1 MRKKLTSLLAVGAA
15 VMGLSAVMSP
25 QSASA
30 AVGPGEDRQLT
41 SPTGWYTYTGLTVAQ
56 ISSTL
61 TSNSARLTD
70 LQLDQATGTYTVT
83 EVANSGAYASG
94 WWWYV
99 GQTPSQVLSLASTN
113 NARPTV
119 VNCYDASGTTKC
131 NVIMISN
138 TGANAE
144 GWSFWIGSSAF
155 IDSKVAPA
163 SNRLVSL
170 SRIQGTTSYA
180 ALFGSNTGSDA
191 VNWHYYYGR
200 TVAQISTLLQ
210 SNNARIVDLDENND
224 TGTYNVVMYANNTR
238 WYWYV
243 SSSLTNLVTQALQQ
257 GERIFDVSR
266 FKSGA
271 TTYYAVVSTRNT
283 DAPTEQLYSIMAP
296 TIDSGSWGFE
306 LKQLNGS
313 VLAGLQTGKA
323 FEPASALKVL
333 YHYVSIRNEQAG
345 VTHDPTAI
353 TYHYNPADPNNGG
366 ICPDSYPNTAQT
378 TLINADTQM
387 MQNSDNRMTRGI
399 LEKYGKPA
407 MLSQASQLGMTSTA
421 INHNIGCPTAA
432 THNSTSLSDLDKVY
446 EAYQN
451 GTDINV
457 AKWRTQ
463 FRNRMLN
470 NSNYSAYYSSI
481 CPIVQ
486 QEATALGKPAI
497 TATNFCK
504 RITWLAKGGSYQ
516 YGGSLPWTISWANGS
531 LTSVPF
537 KNSSGTVVPTYYY
550 YGDFVDNTTINSTA
564 EQNAIGAARTK
575 AYQEV
580 LRPYIHA
587 ALQTW

>member
-15 VMGLSAVMSP
+15 LMGLSVVMSP

-41 SPTGWYTYTGLTVAQ
+41 APTTWWTYTGLSVAQ
-56 ISSTL
+56 INTTL
-61 TSNSARLTD
+61 SANSARLTD
-70 LQLDQATGTYTVT
+70 LQLDQASGTYTVT

-99 GQTPSQVLSLASTN
+99 GQTPAQVLSLASTN

-119 VNCYDASGTTKC
+119 VNCYNASGTTKC

-144 GWSFWIGSSAF
+144 SWSFWIGTSSF
-155 IDSKVAPA
+155 IASKVNPA

-170 SRIQGTTSYA
+170 SRVQGTTSYA
-180 ALFGSNTGSDA
+180 ALFGSNTGTDA
-191 VNWHYYYGR
+191 VNWHYYFGQ
-200 TVAQISTLLQ
+200 TIAQISSLLS

-224 TGTYNVVMYANNTR
+224 TGTYNVIMYANTTR

-243 SSSLTNLVTQALQQ
+243 SSSLSGLVTRALQQ
-257 GERIFDVSR
+257 GERIFDVSK
-266 FKSGA
+266 FKSGS

-283 DAPTEQLYSIMAP
+283 DAATEQLYGILAP

-306 LKQLNGS
+306 LKQLNGP
-313 VLAGLQTGKA
+313 VLAGLQTGNA
-323 FEPASALKVL
+323 FEPASAIKVL

-345 VTHDPTAI
+345 TTHDTTSI
-353 TYHYNPADPNNGG
+353 TYHYNPADPTNGG
-366 ICPDSYPNTAQT
+366 ICPDSYPNTAT
-378 TLINADTQM
+378 TSLVNADKLM

-399 LEKYGKPA
+399 LEEYGKPA
-407 MLSQASQLGMTSTA
+407 MLSQAAQLGMTSTA

-457 AKWRTQ
+457 AKWRST
-463 FRNRMLN
+463 FRARMLN

-486 QEATALGKPAI
+486 QEATALGKSA
-497 TATNFCK
+497 TVATNFCN

-537 KNSSGTVVPTYYY
+537 KNAAHTVVPTYYY
-550 YGDFVDNTTINSTA
+550 YGDFVDNTTINSTS
-564 EQNAIGAARTK
+564 EQNAIAAARTT
-575 AYQEV
+575 AYQEA

-587 ALQTW
+587 ALETW

>member
-1 MRKKLTSLLAVGAA
+1 MRKKLISLLAVGAA
-15 VMGLSAVMSP
+15 VMGLSAVMGA

-41 SPTGWYTYTGLTVAQ
+41 APAGWWTYSGVTVAQ
-56 ISSTL
+56 IGSTL
-61 TSNSARLTD
+61 TANSARLTD
-70 LQLDQATGTYTVT
+70 LTLDQTTGTYTVT

-119 VNCYDASGTTKC
+119 VNCYVASGTTKC

-138 TGANAE
+138 TGVNAE
-144 GWSFWIGSSAF
+144 AWALWIGSQAF
-155 IDSKVAPA
+155 INSKVNPA

-191 VNWHYYYGR
+191 VNYHYYYGQ
-200 TVAQISTLLQ
+200 TVAQISSLVRA
-210 SNNARIVDLDENND
+210 NNGRIVDLDENND
-224 TGTYNVVMYANNTR
+224 TGTYNVIMYANTTR

-243 SSSLTNLVTQALQQ
+243 SSSLSGLVTKALQQ

-266 FKSGA
+266 FKSGS
-271 TTYYAVVSTRNT
+271 TTNYAVVSTRNT
-283 DAPTEQLYSIMAP
+283 DAATEQLYGIMAP
-296 TIDSGSWGFE
+296 TIGSGSWGFE

-313 VLAGLQTGKA
+313 VLAGLQTGNA

-333 YHYVSIRNEQAG
+333 YHYTSIRNEQAG
-345 VTHDPTAI
+345 ATHDSTAI

-366 ICPDSYPNTAQT
+366 ICPDSYANTST
-378 TLINADTQM
+378 TSLVNADKLM

-399 LEKYGKPA
+399 LERYGKPA

-446 EAYQN
+446 EAYENQ
-451 GTDINV
+451 TDINT
-457 AKWRTQ
+457 ATWHAA
-463 FRNRMLN
+463 FRARMLN
-470 NSNYSAYYSSI
+470 NNNYGPFYSSI

-486 QEATALGKPAI
+486 QEAAALGKSAAV
-497 TATNFCK
+497 ATSFCQK
-504 RITWLAKGGSYQ
+504 ITWLAKGGSYQ

-531 LTSVPF
+531 MTSVPF
-537 KNSSGTVVPTYYY
+537 KNAAHAVVPTYYY
-550 YGDFVDNTTINSTA
+550 YGDYVDGTTISSTSQQDAIANARSTA
-564 EQNAIGAARTK
+564 YLES
-575 AYQEV
+575 